1 MYLKEYRIC
10 MPLTVE
16 EYRIGQLFMINKHS
30 HEQSQK
36 GEGVE
41 VVTNEPCEHPQYGKG
56 QFTEKR
62 IHLSSKLPS
71 WIRSL
76 IPPIFYITEKAW
88 NYYPHTMTEY
98 TCSFIPRFT
107 VNIATK
113 YEDNNGST
121 DNCHGL
127 TEEELSVREVD
138 FIDIVNDPIDQSKYK
153 EEEDLTK
160 FKSKKTGRGPFGKD
174 WRDTTRPIM
183 CSYKVV
189 RCCFEVWGLQTKV
202 EGYAQRA
209 CRDVN
214 LHGHRQAISWLD
226 EWIGM
231 SMDDIRAY
239 EGTMQKKTNEKVLQD
254 MGEIPAPTE
263 STIQ

>member
-16 EYRIGQLFMINKHS
+16 EYRIGQLFMIAKHS

-41 VVTNEPCEHPQYGKG
+41 VVTNEPCEHPEYGKG

-62 IHLSSKLPS
+62 VHLSSKLPS
-71 WIRSL
+71 WIRSM
-76 IPPIFYITEKAW
+76 IPAIFYITEKAW
-88 NYYPHTMTEY
+88 NYYPYTITEY
-98 TCSFIPRFT
+98 TCSFIPRFV
-107 VNIATK
+107 VNISTK

-121 DNCHGL
+121 ENCLNL

-138 FIDIVNDPIDQSKYK
+138 FIDIVNDPIDESKYK

-160 FKSKKTGRGPFGKD
+160 FKSKKTGRGPLGKD
-174 WRDTTRPIM
+174 WRDTTKPIM

-189 RCCFEVWGLQTKV
+189 RCYFEVWGLQTKV
-202 EGYAQRA
+202 EGYAQKL

-214 LHGHRQAISWLD
+214 LYGHRQAISWLD
-226 EWIGM
+226 DWIDM
-231 SMDDIRAY
+231 SMDDIRSY
-239 EGTMQKKTNEKVLQD
+239 EGKMQKETNEKVMQD
-254 MGEIPAPTE
+254 MGDIPPAQEINIE
-263 STIQ
+263 